1 MSIKCSSKKSILKAG
16 IDEAGRGAVIGPLV
30 IACVTILPDKEQEL
44 SELGVKD
51 SKLLTPIKRERLF
64 DKIFSKAS
72 SIFVRKVQPTEID
85 RALSGKGL
93 NHLEARIMAEL
104 LEKARIS
111 VVYVDAP
118 QSNPRSFE
126 TLLRFLSGSKVEIIA
141 EPFADKKYPLVSA
154 ASIIAKV
161 VRDREIRKLR
171 DIYGDFGSGYPSD
184 EKTRKFLASLISADE
199 VPPIVRR
206 SWQTYLKMNEM
217 NKSRTLEDFT

>member
-1 MSIKCSSKKSILKAG
+1 MGKKHSSKKSILKAG

-30 IACVTILPDKEQEL
+30 IACITIPSDTEHEL
-44 SELGVKD
+44 LDLGVKD
-51 SKLLTPIKRERLF
+51 SKLLTPVERERLF
-64 DKIFSKAS
+64 DQICSKAS
-72 SIFVRKVQPTEID
+72 SIFVRKVQPAEID

-104 LEKARIS
+104 LEKTSAS

-118 QSNPRSFE
+118 QSKPRSFE
-126 TLLRFLSGSKVEIIA
+126 TLLRFLSGSRVEIIA

-161 VRDREIRKLR
+161 VRDREVGKLR
-171 DIYGDFGSGYPSD
+171 DVYGDFGSGYPSD
-184 EKTRKFLASLISADE
+184 EKTRKFLANLISADE